1 MKSNSQSMK
10 CQMMKLKKKYT
21 EGFKNKQLKE
31 WVSKLKYKIN
41 FIFNWRV
48 KFKKKIVKKNKKK

>member
-1 MKSNSQSMK
+1 MKFNSQSMK
-10 CQMMKLKKKYT
+10 CQMMKLKKIYT
-21 EGFKNKQLKE
+21 EGFKNNQLKE

-48 KFKKKIVKKNKKK
+48 KFKKK

>member
-10 CQMMKLKKKYT
+10 CQMMKLKKIYT

-31 WVSKLKYKIN
+31 
-41 FIFNWRV
+41 
-48 KFKKKIVKKNKKK
+48 

>member
-1 MKSNSQSMK
+1 MSNDEI
-10 CQMMKLKKKYT
+10 KKKYT

-48 KFKKKIVKKNKKK
+48 KFKKNSKKKQKEIKEWG